1 MKKLFL
7 AVAVVVTSLSITG
20 CATRTQTAILAGTTG
35 VIIGSA
41 LSQPR
46 VVHAPVVHQEVVII
60 NDQCSVYPTVGERSA
75 CLRGSR
81 QRYYEEQ
88 RRRENEAFRQG
99 LGR

>member
-1 MKKLFL
+1 MKKLFFVL
-7 AVAVVVTSLSITG
+7 TLIVTSLFATG

-46 VVHAPVVHQEVVII
+46 PATVVHQEVVIV
-60 NDQCSVYPTVGERSA
+60 NDQCSVYYTKGERDA
-75 CLRGSR
+75 CARGVR

-88 RRRENEAFRQG
+88 RQRENEAFRRG